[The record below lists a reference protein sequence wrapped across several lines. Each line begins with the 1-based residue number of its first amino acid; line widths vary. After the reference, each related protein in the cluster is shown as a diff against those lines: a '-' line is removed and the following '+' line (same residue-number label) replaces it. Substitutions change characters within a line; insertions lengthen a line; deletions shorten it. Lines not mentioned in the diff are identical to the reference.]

1 MLNRRSLT
9 ARLLWREQ
17 EAVRELVGHGVLDRR
32 DFPQARLGSII
43 PVAKTAR
50 GAPAGALEGL
60 GCLERCVGPVECGR
74 WELGGED
81 SRPPVGSR
89 CCGAAL
95 LVRVYALQLARVVA
109 QAHLRAA
116 MQGCFTGLGPL
127 QPATAT
133 DQGACW
139 RPCSARQDA
148 MTSLG
153 GSGSVAAAA
162 REAAVAA
169 AVGGAQPLVSAAK
182 ASSQAGE
189 AQEPGLAAPP

>member
-1 MLNRRSLT
+1 
-9 ARLLWREQ
+9 
-17 EAVRELVGHGVLDRR
+17 
-32 DFPQARLGSII
+32 
-43 PVAKTAR
+43 
-50 GAPAGALEGL
+50 
-60 GCLERCVGPVECGR
+60 
-74 WELGGED
+74 
-81 SRPPVGSR
+81 
-89 CCGAAL
+89 
-95 LVRVYALQLARVVA
+95 
-109 QAHLRAA
+109 

-162 REAAVAA
+162 AREAAVAA